1 MFAPTA
7 NKLNLSNFI
16 SKRYLFSKNNK
27 NAINIISGISVVGF
41 AVGSFALVVVLSV
54 FNGFETLVI
63 SLYNSFDPDIK
74 VEPVKGKV
82 FNPDTTKI
90 AELKNIDGILHITEV
105 LEENALLKYG
115 DKQTFATIK
124 GVGAGFTKYSGL
136 DTMMVEGKLQLQSNN
151 YNYAVLGYGIARF
164 LAVNTENA
172 FTQLSVF
179 IPKRGNTTDILNPEN
194 ALIKKFIN
202 PAGVFSV
209 EDNINDKYAI
219 VPIGFARDLLE
230 YEKEISAF
238 EIILKDNVNEKA
250 IQKQIEQTMGSDF
263 KVKNRY
269 QMQEVLYR
277 VFNTERWATYFILT
291 FILLVAA
298 FNVIGSLTML
308 VIDKKGDISV
318 LKSMGATDGLIRGIF
333 FKEGLMIALI
343 GAIVGIAL
351 GILVCWLQQ
360 SFGILKLGGEGT
372 FVVNNYPVQMK
383 TSDII
388 LVFFTTLF
396 LGAITSLFPSVKSSK
411 QEMYFGK

>member
-1 MFAPTA
+1 M
-7 NKLNLSNFI
+7 
-16 SKRYLFSKNNK
+16 
-27 NAINIISGISVVGF
+27 VGF

-54 FNGFETLVI
+54 FNGFEDLVV
-63 SLYNSFDPDIK
+63 SLYNSFDPDMK
-74 VEPVKGKV
+74 VTPAKGKV

-90 AELKNIDGILHITEV
+90 AELRNIDGILHITEV

-115 DKQTFATIK
+115 DKQAFATVK
-124 GVGAGFTKYSGL
+124 GVGQGFVKYSGL
-136 DTMMVEGKLQLQSNN
+136 DTMMVEGELRLQDRE

-164 LAVNTENA
+164 LSVNTESA

-179 IPKRGNTTDILNPEN
+179 IPKRGNTTDVLNPEN
-194 ALIKKFIN
+194 ALIKRFIN

-219 VPIGFARDLLE
+219 VPIGFARGLLE

-238 EIILKDNVNEKA
+238 EIILKDGVDKEDIQEQIQA
-250 IQKQIEQTMGSDF
+250 IMGSNF
-263 KVKNRY
+263 MVKNRY

-318 LKSMGATDGLIRGIF
+318 LKSMGANNSLIRGIF
-333 FKEGLMIALI
+333 FKEGLIIALI
-343 GAIVGIAL
+343 GAVVGIAL
-351 GILVCWLQQ
+351 GVLVCWLQQ
-360 SFGILKLGGEGT
+360 NYGIIKLGGEGT
-372 FVVNNYPVQMK
+372 FVVTDYPVQMK
-383 TSDII
+383 ISDIVLI
-388 LVFFTTLF
+388 FFTTLL
-396 LGAITSLFPSVKSSK
+396 LGAITSLFPSLKSSK